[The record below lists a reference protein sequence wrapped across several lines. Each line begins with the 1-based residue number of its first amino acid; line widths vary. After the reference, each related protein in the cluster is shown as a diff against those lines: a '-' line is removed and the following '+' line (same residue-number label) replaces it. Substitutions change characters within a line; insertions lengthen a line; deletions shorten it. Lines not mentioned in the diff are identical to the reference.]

1 MLEYLS
7 NWKGVYMKK
16 EDKIYLDQKGY
27 EQFLQEIDEIRKALQ
42 KNGKNKS
49 SAFVGA
55 VGDGWHDNFEFEEAK
70 REELRLGKILQEKL
84 EILSRI
90 EIIDS
95 IIEESEAINVDD
107 YILAEMKYGD
117 DLPEQMI
124 FKLVGLSTP
133 NFKADIP
140 EISLNSPLGKAV
152 YQKKVGDLVSYS
164 VNGFVTSVLINKK
177 SKKSENFEEDIK
189 EKRI

>member
-1 MLEYLS
+1 
-7 NWKGVYMKK
+7 MKK

-27 EQFLQEIDEIRKALQ
+27 EQFLKEIDEIRNSLQ
-42 KNGKNKS
+42 KNGKDKS

-90 EIIDS
+90 EIIDAIS
-95 IIEESEAINVDD
+95 SEEELIDIDD
-107 YILAEMKYGD
+107 YVLTEMTYGD
-117 DLPEQMI
+117 DMPEQMI

-152 YQKKVGDLVSYS
+152 YQKKVGDHSSYT
-164 VNGFVTSVLINKK
+164 VNGFVTNVLITKK
-177 SKKSENFEEDIK
+177 SKDLNNLINDPI
-189 EKRI
+189 EKKL